1 MQIIKELM
9 YKLSTT
15 AAIVWGIFSYVAS
28 YVASSVLLLFVYDKL
43 YVLINKSK
51 LR

>member
-15 AAIVWGIFSYVAS
+15 AAIVWGIFSYVAF
-28 YVASSVLLLFVYDKL
+28 LFYYYL
-43 YVLINKSK
+43 YTINCMC
-51 LR
+51 